1 MNRNSAD
8 QVKVGYE
15 CHRSHPKKYRQ
26 WSTALPGAF
35 NSKNSKLFNDSFGGE
50 VAIIDGFAPF
60 RWSGP
65 NAQARWWAEAE
76 LWVEELGVASEHISV
91 EKTLHCQVVGTRA
104 YAVLSATLTIGLK
117 KGESIIRPG
126 ILHIHH
132 HKAGRGVEGR
142 VADLGSVKLRAMN

>member
-1 MNRNSAD
+1 MSQEPSKEIKAVVD
-8 QVKVGYE
+8 SV
-15 CHRSHPKKYRQ
+15 
-26 WSTALPGAF
+26 LGAF

-60 RWSGP
+60 RWTGP

-76 LWVEELGVASEHISV
+76 RWGEELGVASEHISV

-126 ILHIHH
+126 ILIYTLIKLGGEW
-132 HKAGRGVEGR
+132 KAELQTWGR
-142 VADLGSVKLRAMN
+142 LN